1 MNADVSIE
9 ARGPESTP
17 TVSADLVT
25 VIERQPPRPV
35 AVDWAWQVLGACRG
49 LDVELF
55 YHPAGERRST
65 KQRRIGQA
73 KAICQTCPVIT
84 DCATWA
90 LKTREPQGVWG
101 GLSEGDRAEIL
112 GVTNLRYPA
121 PRPRAPQHVGT
132 TD

>member
-9 ARGPESTP
+9 VRGPQSTP

-25 VIERQPPRPV
+25 VIERQPPRPI
-35 AVDWAWQVLGACRG
+35 AGDWAWQVLGARRG

-65 KQRRIGQA
+65 KQRRIDQA

-84 DCATWA
+84 ECATWS
-90 LKTREPQGVWG
+90 LKTHEPYGVWG
-101 GLSEGDRAEIL
+101 GLSEDDRAGIL

-121 PRPRAPQHVGT
+121 PSSRPTRHVGA